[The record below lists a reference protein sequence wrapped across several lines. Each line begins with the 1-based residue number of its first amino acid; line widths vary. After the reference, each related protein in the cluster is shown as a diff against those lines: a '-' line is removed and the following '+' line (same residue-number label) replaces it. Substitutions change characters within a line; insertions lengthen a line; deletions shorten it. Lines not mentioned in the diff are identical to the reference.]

1 MKAKILGLSALA
13 ILAAGC
19 AGNREVLST
28 AIAEAEGMGRAA
40 EAENI
45 RSEETVDAGKNL
57 SEAKQ
62 LSEKGKT
69 AEALDAAE
77 LSRLQYRLAFADE
90 KALDAAREKMSVEKN
105 LEGDREVLKVYQ
117 NALEDEQ
124 NREKSK

>member
-1 MKAKILGLSALA
+1 MNLKMLGCSAFA
-13 ILAAGC
+13 VIMAGC

-40 EAENI
+40 DAESI
-45 RSEETVDAGKNL
+45 RSKESVDAEKNL
-57 SEAKQ
+57 AEAKQ
-62 LSEKGKT
+62 LSENGKT

-77 LSRLQYRLAFADE
+77 LSQLQYRLAFANE
-90 KALDAAREKMSVEKN
+90 GAQKASLELETVQGNLD
-105 LEGDREVLKVYQ
+105 GDREVLKVYQ